1 MQVHAPL
8 GVTSLVKRGVYA
20 IWDFTCF
27 PMPSEV
33 RFITFTK
40 DESSKKKKGLM
51 ECSGIPAGTTC
62 SY

>member
-33 RFITFTK
+33 RFITFSK
-40 DESSKKKKGLM
+40 DESSKKKKKD
-51 ECSGIPAGTTC
+51 
-62 SY
+62 